1 MKKSTW
7 RSVVLTIALTLSLPW
22 IAFGQEVII
31 ESMAGND
38 EYPVREDMALV
49 TMDAT
54 VVDIDYESREVTL
67 EGPGG
72 NVFTVTADPRVERL
86 DEVESGDVVSVGYL
100 TSLAFEL
107 REPTAEELETPLVIL
122 DDVAVVPED
131 IDPAAGA
138 IRMIRAVCTIEG
150 LDRQTMTAKLL
161 GPLGGYNV
169 VNVADPKNLPKMRI
183 GDTVVVTYT
192 EAVAITLVKAEEIEE
207 EMEEEIEEEIEEE
220 MEEEE
225 MEEEMEEE
233 AAAG

>member
-1 MKKSTW
+1 MKNSIWKT
-7 RSVVLTIALTLSLPW
+7 VLLTSALTFALSW
-22 IAFGQEVII
+22 TTFGQEVIV
-31 ESMAGND
+31 ESMAGD
-38 EYPVREDMALV
+38 EEYPVREDMALV
-49 TMDAT
+49 TMDAM
-54 VVDIDYESREVTL
+54 VVGIDYELREVAL

-86 DEVESGDVVSVGYL
+86 DEVEIGDVVSVAYL

-107 REPTAEELETPLVIL
+107 REPTLEELETPLVVL

-138 IRMIRAVCTIEG
+138 VRMIRAVCTIEG

-169 VNVADPKNLPKMRI
+169 VNVADPENLPKMRI

-192 EAVAITLVKAEEIEE
+192 EAVAIELVKA
-207 EMEEEIEEEIEEE
+207 EEIEEEIEEE
-220 MEEEE
+220 MEIEEE
-225 MEEEMEEE
+225 VEDSM
-233 AAAG
+233 